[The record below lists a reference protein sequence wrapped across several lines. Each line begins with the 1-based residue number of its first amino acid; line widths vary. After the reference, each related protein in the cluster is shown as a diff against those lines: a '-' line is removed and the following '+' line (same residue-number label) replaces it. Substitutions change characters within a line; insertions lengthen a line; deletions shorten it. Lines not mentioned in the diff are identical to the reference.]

1 MEETAKEDNSYGWVI
16 VTASTYCMILAF
28 GANLTVSVLIDP
40 LQVEFGWSRAQI
52 SVAYTMLT
60 VGAAIGGLFWG
71 VLSDRIGAKK
81 IAFFGAIVL
90 SAQLALISFQT
101 ELWAIYALYFV
112 LGAFGIGA
120 LFTPLLALTGLW
132 FSKNKGLALGIVTA
146 GGAIGQG
153 AIPFGERMMISAWGW
168 RDAMLYL
175 GIIYIVTLIPVLFFL
190 KQPPMFEIGA
200 NKLKISN
207 ENSWGI
213 SHMITLPWLSF
224 AGLFCCICM
233 SAPLIHLVPLGMDL
247 GLGPET
253 AASLLFVLMISGLF
267 GRLFFG
273 SFADRVGGL
282 KAYFLASLGQTISVF
297 WFTQTTSLPLLYV
310 ISVVFGFAFAG
321 VMTCLIICAQQA
333 APVRLTG
340 LAVAMVSGT
349 AWVGMGL
356 GGFQAGYFFDLTGSY
371 TTSYANAA
379 FAGVIN
385 LTILTALFAYRRGR
399 GRGIGGGSI
408 QAA

>member
-1 MEETAKEDNSYGWVI
+1 MENVSKEGHSYGWVI
-16 VTASTYCMILAF
+16 VVASTYCMILAF

-40 LQVEFGWSRAQI
+40 LQVEYGWSRAQI
-52 SVAYTMLT
+52 SIAYTMLT
-60 VGAAIGGLFWG
+60 VGAAVGGLFWG
-71 VLSDRIGAKK
+71 GLSDRIGSKK

-90 SAQLALISFQT
+90 SSQLVLISLQT
-101 ELWAIYALYFV
+101 DLWAIYALYFI

-120 LFTPLLALTGLW
+120 LFTPLLAMTGLW

-153 AIPFGERMMISAWGW
+153 AIPFAERMMISAWGW

-175 GIIYIVTLIPVLFFL
+175 GLFYIVTLIPVLFFL
-190 KQPPMFEIGA
+190 KQPPVFDAGA
-200 NKLKISN
+200 VELKTSN
-207 ENSWGI
+207 QNTWGI
-213 SHMITLPWLSF
+213 SHTITLPWLSF

-233 SAPLIHLVPLGMDL
+233 AAPLIHLVPLGMDL

-253 AASLLFVLMISGLF
+253 AASLLFVLMVSGLF

-273 SFADRVGGL
+273 AFADKVGGL
-282 KAYFLASLGQTISVF
+282 KAYFIASVGQTISVF
-297 WFTQTTSLPLLYV
+297 WFTQTTSLPLLYI
-310 ISVVFGFAFAG
+310 ISIVFGFAFAG

-349 AWVGMGL
+349 AWVGMGI
-356 GGFQAGYFFDLTGSY
+356 GGFQAGYFFDQSGSY
-371 TTSYANAA
+371 TISYANAA

-385 LTILTALFAYRRGR
+385 ITILMALFAYRRNR
-399 GRGIGGGSI
+399 GMGGGSI

>member
-1 MEETAKEDNSYGWVI
+1 MESAAKEDHSYGWVI
-16 VTASTYCMILAF
+16 VAASTYCMILAF

-40 LQVEFGWSRAQI
+40 LQAEFGWSRAQI
-52 SVAYTMLT
+52 SIAYTMLT

-71 VLSDRIGAKK
+71 GLSDRIGAKK
-81 IAFFGAIVL
+81 IAFFGAVVL
-90 SAQLALISFQT
+90 SVQLVLISYQS

-153 AIPFGERMMISAWGW
+153 AIPFAERMMISSWGW
-168 RDAMLYL
+168 RDAMFYL
-175 GIIYIVTLIPVLFFL
+175 GIAYIVTLIPVLFFL
-190 KQPPMFEIGA
+190 KQPPMFEAGA
-200 NKLKISN
+200 SRLKKSN
-207 ENSWGI
+207 ENTWGI

-253 AASLLFVLMISGLF
+253 AASLLFVLMVSGLF

-282 KAYFLASLGQTISVF
+282 KAYFLASVGQTVSVF

-349 AWVGMGL
+349 AWVGMGV
-356 GGFQAGYFFDLTGSY
+356 GGFQAGYFFDLNGSY
-371 TTSYANAA
+371 TTSFANAA
-379 FAGVIN
+379 IAGMIN
-385 LTILTALFAYRRGR
+385 LTILIALFAYRRNR
-399 GRGIGGGSI
+399 GMGGSI

>member
-1 MEETAKEDNSYGWVI
+1 MESVGKGNNSYGWVI
-16 VTASTYCMILAF
+16 VAASTFCMILAF

-40 LQVEFGWSRAQI
+40 FQAEFGWSRAQI

-60 VGAAIGGLFWG
+60 VGAALGGLFWG
-71 VLSDRIGAKK
+71 VLSDRIGAKR

-90 SAQLALISFQT
+90 SSQLALLSFQT
-101 ELWAIYALYFV
+101 ELWAIYTIYFI
-112 LGAFGIGA
+112 LGSFGIGA
-120 LFTPLLALTGLW
+120 LFTPLLAMTGQW
-132 FSKNKGLALGIVTA
+132 FNKNKGFALGIVTA

-153 AIPFGERMMISAWGW
+153 AIPFGERIMISAWGW

-190 KQPPMFEIGA
+190 RQPPMFKAGA
-200 NKLKISN
+200 TKLKKSN
-207 ENSWGI
+207 DNMWGL

-233 SAPLIHLVPLGMDL
+233 AAPLIHLVPLGMDM

-253 AASLLFVLMISGLF
+253 AASLLFVLMVSGVF

-273 SFADRVGGL
+273 AFSDRVGGL
-282 KAYFLASLGQTISVF
+282 KAYFIASLGQTVSVF

-310 ISVVFGFAFAG
+310 ISIVFGFAFAG
-321 VMTCLIICAQQA
+321 VMTCLIICAQHA

-340 LAVAMVSGT
+340 FAVAAVSGA
-349 AWVGMGL
+349 AWIGMGF
-356 GGFQAGYFFDLTGSY
+356 GGFQAGYFFDLSGNY
-371 TTSYANAA
+371 ITSYANAT

-385 LTILTALFAYRRGR
+385 LTILAALFAYRQSKKV
-399 GRGIGGGSI
+399 GGGTI
-408 QAA
+408 QTA

>member
-1 MEETAKEDNSYGWVI
+1 MEDAAKESNSYGWVI
-16 VTASTYCMILAF
+16 VAASTYCMILAF

-40 LQVEFGWSRAQI
+40 LQAEFGWSRAQI

-71 VLSDRIGAKK
+71 GLSDRIGAKK

-90 SAQLALISFQT
+90 SVQLVLISYQSD
-101 ELWAIYALYFV
+101 LWAIYALYFV

-120 LFTPLLALTGLW
+120 LFTPLLATTGLW

-153 AIPFGERMMISAWGW
+153 AIPFAERMMISAWGW
-168 RDAMLYL
+168 RDAMFYL
-175 GIIYIVTLIPVLFFL
+175 GVVYIVTLIPVLFFL
-190 KQPPMFEIGA
+190 KQPPMFEAGA
-200 NKLKISN
+200 SRIKKSN
-207 ENSWGI
+207 ENTWGI
-213 SHMITLPWLSF
+213 SHMVSLPWPSF

-253 AASLLFVLMISGLF
+253 AASLLLVLMVSGLF

-282 KAYFLASLGQTISVF
+282 KAYFIASVGQTISVF
-297 WFTQTTSLPLLYV
+297 WFTQTTSLPLLYI
-310 ISVVFGFAFAG
+310 ISIVFGFAFAG
-321 VMTCLIICAQQA
+321 VMTCLIICAQHA

-340 LAVAMVSGT
+340 FAVAAVSGT
-349 AWVGMGL
+349 AWIGMGV
-356 GGFQAGYFFDLTGSY
+356 GGFQAGYFFDLNNSY
-371 TTSYANAA
+371 TMSYANAA
-379 FAGVIN
+379 LAGMIN
-385 LTILTALFAYRRGR
+385 LIILTALFAYRRNR
-399 GRGIGGGSI
+399 GMGSGSI

>member
-1 MEETAKEDNSYGWVI
+1 MEDVSKDGHSYGWVI
-16 VTASTYCMILAF
+16 VAASTYCMILAF

-40 LQVEFGWSRAQI
+40 LQVEYGWSRAQI
-52 SVAYTMLT
+52 SIAYTMLT

-71 VLSDRIGAKK
+71 GLSDRIGSKK

-90 SAQLALISFQT
+90 SSQLALISFQT
-101 ELWAIYALYFV
+101 DLWAIYALYFI

-120 LFTPLLALTGLW
+120 LFTPLLAMTGLW

-153 AIPFGERMMISAWGW
+153 AIPFAERMMISAWGW

-175 GIIYIVTLIPVLFFL
+175 GLFYIITLIPVLFFL
-190 KQPPMFEIGA
+190 KPPPVFDAGA
-200 NKLKISN
+200 VELKTSN
-207 ENSWGI
+207 QNTWGI
-213 SHMITLPWLSF
+213 SHTITLPWLSF

-233 SAPLIHLVPLGMDL
+233 AAPLIHLVPLGMDL

-253 AASLLFVLMISGLF
+253 AASLLFVLMVSGLF

-273 SFADRVGGL
+273 VFADKVGGL
-282 KAYFLASLGQTISVF
+282 KAYFIASVGQTISVF
-297 WFTQTTSLPLLYV
+297 WFTQTTSLPLLYI
-310 ISVVFGFAFAG
+310 ISIVFGFAFAG

-349 AWVGMGL
+349 AWVGMGI
-356 GGFQAGYFFDLTGSY
+356 GGFQAGYFFDQTGSY
-371 TTSYANAA
+371 TISYANAA

-385 LTILTALFAYRRGR
+385 ITILMALFAYRRNR
-399 GRGIGGGSI
+399 GMGGGSI

>member
-1 MEETAKEDNSYGWVI
+1 MMETIDNEDQPYGWVI
-16 VTASTYCMILAF
+16 VAVATYCMVLAF

-40 LQVEFGWSRAQI
+40 LQSEFGWPRADI

-60 VGAAIGGLFWG
+60 VGAAAGGLFWG
-71 VLSDRIGAKK
+71 RLSDQIGARK
-81 IAFFGAIVL
+81 ISFFGAFVL
-90 SAQLALISFQT
+90 SSQLILISFQS
-101 ELWAIYALYFV
+101 ELWAIYAFYFA

-120 LFTPLLALTGLW
+120 LFTPLLAVTGLW
-132 FSKNKGLALGIVTA
+132 FSNRKGLALGIVTA

-153 AIPFGERMMISAWGW
+153 IIPLGQRMMITQWGW
-168 RDAMLYL
+168 RDAMFYL
-175 GIIYIVTLIPVLFFL
+175 GVFYIVTLIPLLFLLKPPPVLDMAESDL
-190 KQPPMFEIGA
+190 GE
-200 NKLKISN
+200 SN
-207 ENSWGI
+207 RNSWGI
-213 SHMITLPWLSF
+213 SHMVSLPWLSF

-253 AASLLFVLMISGLF
+253 ATSLLFVLMLSGVF

-282 KAYFLASLGQTISVF
+282 KAYFVASLGQTLLVF
-297 WFTQTTSLPLLYV
+297 WFTQTSSLPLLYV
-310 ISVVFGFAFAG
+310 ISAVFGFAFAG

-340 LAVAMVSGT
+340 FAVAVVSGA

-356 GGFQAGYFFDLTGSY
+356 GGYQAGYFFDQSGSY
-371 TTSYANAA
+371 TISYANAT
-379 FAGVIN
+379 FAGLFN
-385 LTILTALFAYRRGR
+385 LVVLSALFIYRRNRRMDKGF
-399 GRGIGGGSI
+399 I
-408 QAA
+408 QSA